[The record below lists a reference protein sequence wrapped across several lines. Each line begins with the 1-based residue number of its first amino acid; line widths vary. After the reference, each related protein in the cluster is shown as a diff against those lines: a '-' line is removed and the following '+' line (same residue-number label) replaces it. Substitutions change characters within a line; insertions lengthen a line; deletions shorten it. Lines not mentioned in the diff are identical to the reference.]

1 MQPQHSLLRTILFRG
16 NKKSTANLPRYSPYC
31 TCNWLPF
38 HRPCSFASQPF
49 DCFARSIFPLFVLFN
64 RLYSTLCIFGC
75 QPPDLYSSPYFLR
88 FSDDF
93 LRNLTKIFSGQCA
106 MQKGFHLIPG
116 RNRRNT
122 APLSDAQACH
132 CISRYR
138 TVFQL
143 IPGHLLQL
151 LLIGKETA

>member
-1 MQPQHSLLRTILFRG
+1 METKRVPRTYHDTLLIVRATGCHFTGPIVLRHSL
-16 NKKSTANLPRYSPYC
+16 STAL
-31 TCNWLPF
+31 
-38 HRPCSFASQPF
+38 
-49 DCFARSIFPLFVLFN
+49 
-64 RLYSTLCIFGC
+64 
-75 QPPDLYSSPYFLR
+75 PDLYSHCLFSLTASILLFAFSDVNRPTCILPPYFLR